1 MKKRKLLTTLLA
13 LAVAAGALTAC
24 SGGDKT
30 PATSSEAAGGTSQT
44 SSAEQS
50 ENKPSG
56 EIPTLVWYQI
66 GEAPA
71 NLADGVAAMN
81 EYTADKIGVKVEL
94 KFLDWGVWS
103 DKVKTIV
110 STGEPYDMMFTNSD
124 FYAAHVNMGALMD
137 ITDLL
142 DAEAPALKSFIP
154 EDVWKGV
161 KIKDRIYSVPT
172 YKDSS
177 QRQYWVWDKEMVDKY
192 SIDYENIVTLAD
204 LDPVLRQIKE
214 GEGKSFY
221 PFILDKNGVNGQ
233 FMYFDSNVRYD
244 DETATVQEVLER
256 EEMVNFFRQIHAWYK
271 DGIINPDAPTT
282 TELPKVRT
290 CFSAQGFPGANVTWS
305 ANMGKEVVSQP
316 WSPAVYTTGTILG
329 SVNAISSNSKYPAEA
344 LKYLELANTDPTLRN
359 MLAYG
364 VEDVNFK
371 VLENKTIEK
380 LNDVWTAP
388 AYSQATFFT
397 MYPVSPNPPDQWTL
411 VQKQNEEAVPSILLG
426 FTFDRTPVEAELTA
440 LDAVGAKYNAELY
453 TGAKDP
459 DLIIPQY
466 LADKKAAG
474 SEKILAEYQKQ
485 INEFLGK

>member
-1 MKKRKLLTTLLA
+1 
-13 LAVAAGALTAC
+13 
-24 SGGDKT
+24 
-30 PATSSEAAGGTSQT
+30 
-44 SSAEQS
+44 
-50 ENKPSG
+50 
-56 EIPTLVWYQI
+56 
-66 GEAPA
+66 
-71 NLADGVAAMN
+71 
-81 EYTADKIGVKVEL
+81 
-94 KFLDWGVWS
+94 
-103 DKVKTIV
+103 
-110 STGEPYDMMFTNSD
+110 
-124 FYAAHVNMGALMD
+124 
-137 ITDLL
+137 
-142 DAEAPALKSFIP
+142 
-154 EDVWKGV
+154 
-161 KIKDRIYSVPT
+161 
-172 YKDSS
+172 
-177 QRQYWVWDKEMVDKY
+177 
-192 SIDYENIVTLAD
+192 
-204 LDPVLRQIKE
+204 
-214 GEGKSFY
+214 
-221 PFILDKNGVNGQ
+221 
-233 FMYFDSNVRYD
+233 
-244 DETATVQEVLER
+244 
-256 EEMVNFFRQIHAWYK
+256 
-271 DGIINPDAPTT
+271 
-282 TELPKVRT
+282 
-290 CFSAQGFPGANVTWS
+290 
-305 ANMGKEVVSQP
+305 MGKEVVSQP

>member
-1 MKKRKLLTTLLA
+1 MKKRRLLTALLT

-24 SGGDKT
+24 SGDGT
-30 PATSSEAAGGTSQT
+30 PDTQTSSGEAGGTSQV
-44 SSAEQS
+44 SSTES
-50 ENKPSG
+50 ESKSDG

-66 GEAPA
+66 GGAPE
-71 NLADGVAAMN
+71 NLADGVEAMN
-81 EYTADKIGVKVEL
+81 AYTAEKIGVKIDL
-94 KFLDWGVWS
+94 KFLDWGVWA
-103 DKVKTIV
+103 DKIKTIV
-110 STGEPYDMMFTNSD
+110 STGEPYDIMFTNGDWYS
-124 FYAAHVNMGALMD
+124 AHVDMGAFTD
-137 ITDLL
+137 ITGLL
-142 DAEAPALKSFIP
+142 DTQAPALKSFIP

-161 KIKDRIYSVPT
+161 TIKGKIYAVPT

-192 SIDYENIVTLAD
+192 NINYESLITLED

-256 EEMVNFFRQIHAWYK
+256 QEMVDFFKQIHAWYK
-271 DGIINPDAPTT
+271 DGIINPDAPTM

-316 WSPAVYTTGTILG
+316 WSPAIYTTGTILG
-329 SVNAISSNSKYPAEA
+329 SVNAISSNSKYVNEA
-344 LKYLELANTDPTLRN
+344 LKYLELANTDSTLRN

-364 VEDVNFK
+364 IEDVNFK
-371 VLENKTIEK
+371 VLEDKTIEK
-380 LNDVWTAP
+380 LNDTWTAP
-388 AYSQATFFT
+388 AYAQATFFT

-411 VQKQNEEAVPSILLG
+411 VQKQNEEAVPSVLLG
-426 FTFDRTPVEAELTA
+426 FTFDRAPVEAELTA
-440 LDAVGAKYNAELY
+440 LEAVGAKYNAELY

-459 DLIIPQY
+459 EVIIPQY

-474 SEKILAEYQKQ
+474 SEKVLAEYQKQ